1 MRFRIISLSDELE
14 SGVSIESIE
23 SALSFFA
30 CSKNPELE
38 IFLKQKAI
46 QFEKS
51 HRSRTFILV
60 SETMIEGFFTLSLN
74 ILRTKG
80 LSNTRAKK
88 LNPKHSKDD
97 EDIPCFLIGQLAR
110 ADGSKMNGANILNT
124 SLFILEQA
132 RKLLG
137 TKFVMLDSVNEKK
150 VLDFYRKN
158 GFVALNE
165 SDEAVSVK
173 MVRMFD

>member
-1 MRFRIISLSDELE
+1 MYFQIVSLEDLILNKPEREVYESLKDFSCSRNRELE
-14 SGVSIESIE
+14 TF
-23 SALSFFA
+23 L
-30 CSKNPELE
+30 LE
-38 IFLKQKAI
+38 KAI

-51 HRSRTFILV
+51 HRSRTFLLL
-60 SETMIEGFFTLSLN
+60 SDTKIEGFFTLSLN

-88 LNPKHSKDD
+88 LNPKYSKDD

-110 ADGSKMNGANILNT
+110 ADGSEMNGANILNT

-165 SDEAVSVK
+165 SDGAVSVK

>member
-1 MRFRIISLSDELE
+1 MS
-14 SGVSIESIE
+14 
-23 SALSFFA
+23 
-30 CSKNPELE
+30 
-38 IFLKQKAI
+38 
-46 QFEKS
+46 
-51 HRSRTFILV
+51 
-60 SETMIEGFFTLSLN
+60 SLN
-74 ILRTKG
+74 SLASGIN
-80 LSNTRAKK
+80 SIAQ
-88 LNPKHSKDD
+88 S
-97 EDIPCFLIGQLAR
+97 IGQLAR

>member
-1 MRFRIISLSDELE
+1 MYFQIVSLEDLILNKPECEVYKSLKDFSCSRNRELE
-14 SGVSIESIE
+14 TF
-23 SALSFFA
+23 L
-30 CSKNPELE
+30 LE
-38 IFLKQKAI
+38 KAI

-51 HRSRTFILV
+51 HRSRTFLLL
-60 SETMIEGFFTLSLN
+60 SDTKIEGFFTLSLN

-97 EDIPCFLIGQLAR
+97 ENIPCFLIGQLAR

-165 SDEAVSVK
+165 NDSRVCENGENV
-173 MVRMFD
+173 